1 MDEDTCMVNVA
12 KYFLSF
18 TMSESCGKCTPCR
31 EGNARLLD
39 ILTRICDG
47 KGRQGDIELL
57 EKLAKAIIKGS
68 LCALGK
74 TAPNPVLTTIRY
86 FRDEYEVHIE
96 DKKCPA
102 KVCKP
107 LIKYTIIP
115 DKCTGCLACLK
126 ICPVNAV
133 SGKKEE
139 VHTIDQDKCTKCGSC
154 YNICKFDAVL
164 VE

>member
-1 MDEDTCMVNVA
+1 MDEDTCMVDVA

-18 TMSESCGKCTPCR
+18 TMTESCGKCSPCR
-31 EGNARLLD
+31 LGNARLLQ
-39 ILTRICDG
+39 ILTRICEGNG
-47 KGRQGDIELL
+47 KHRDIELL
-57 EKLAKAIIKGS
+57 EKLAQAIKKGS

-86 FRDEYEVHIE
+86 FKDEYMAHIK

-102 KVCKP
+102 AVCKS

-115 DKCTGCLACLK
+115 EKCTGCLACLK
-126 ICPVNAV
+126 TCPADAV
-133 SGKKEE
+133 CGKKKE

-154 YNICKFDAVL
+154 YDICKFKAVL
-164 VE
+164 VD